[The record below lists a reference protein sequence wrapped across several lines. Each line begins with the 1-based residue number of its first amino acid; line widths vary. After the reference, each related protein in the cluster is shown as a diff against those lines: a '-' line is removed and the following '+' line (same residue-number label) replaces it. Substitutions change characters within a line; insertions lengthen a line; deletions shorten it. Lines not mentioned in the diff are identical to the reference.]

1 MLLDMVI
8 IYGLFDRAGM
18 CLVGELVSVSWC
30 EGIRYYIIGFLC
42 DHSRGGILR
51 SSYEVGGLCVVYM
64 IYEVSYSVD
73 MICGLRIMGCGWI
86 VHLCGR

>member
-1 MLLDMVI
+1 MV
-8 IYGLFDRAGM
+8 YLTGAGM
-18 CLVGELVSVSWC
+18 CLVGKLVSVSWC
-30 EGIRYYIIGFLC
+30 EDIRYYIIGFC
-42 DHSRGGILR
+42 VITAEVVYCV

-73 MICGLRIMGCGWI
+73 MICGLRIMDCGWI

>member
-1 MLLDMVI
+1 M
-8 IYGLFDRAGM
+8 
-18 CLVGELVSVSWC
+18 SVSWC
-30 EGIRYYIIGFLC
+30 ESIRYNIIGFC
-42 DHSRGGILR
+42 VITAEVVYYV